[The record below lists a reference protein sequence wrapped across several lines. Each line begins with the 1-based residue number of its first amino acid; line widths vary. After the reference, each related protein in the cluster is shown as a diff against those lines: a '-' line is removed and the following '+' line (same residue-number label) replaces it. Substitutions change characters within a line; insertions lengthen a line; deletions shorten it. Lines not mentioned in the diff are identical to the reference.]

1 MASWLEKITV
11 ALNGLP
17 AHETVRDI
25 EWIVPAVQTIHI
37 LAVGLV
43 FSASMLM
50 VLRTLGVAGTHW
62 SIMRWHRR
70 LGPWTAFAL
79 VLLLLTGAVMILA
92 EPERE
97 LLNGLFQ
104 IKMPLVLVATVLSF
118 WLGGS
123 FKPSDANRPAA
134 LGAKLGVI
142 IILLMWAAAMCLGRW
157 IAYAG

>member
-1 MASWLEKITV
+1 MADLLQEATV
-11 ALNGLP
+11 AITGLA

-37 LAVGLV
+37 LAVGVV

-50 VLRTLGVAGTHW
+50 VLRTLGLAGTHW
-62 SIMRWHRR
+62 PLMRWHRR
-70 LGPWTAFAL
+70 LGPWNAAAL
-79 VLLLLTGAVMILA
+79 ILLLLSGMVMILA

-97 LLNGLFQ
+97 LLNSLFQ

-118 WLGGS
+118 ALGRS
-123 FKPSDANRPAA
+123 FKPSDANRPASPRA
-134 LGAKLGVI
+134 KFGAIV
-142 IILLMWAAAMCLGRW
+142 ILLMWAVAMCLGRW